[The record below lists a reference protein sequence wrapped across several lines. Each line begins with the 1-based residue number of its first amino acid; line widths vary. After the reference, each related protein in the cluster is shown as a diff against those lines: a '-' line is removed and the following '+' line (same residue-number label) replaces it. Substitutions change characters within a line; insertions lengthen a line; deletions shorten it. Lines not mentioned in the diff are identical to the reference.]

1 MHLSK
6 TTGARNMQKI
16 KGTNTLIDRANDK
29 LTAIKKAAGEDKH
42 GQRCTL
48 EEKKD
53 TLESWCTFKREDNI
67 DISCMSVLFCNFKIK
82 FC

>member
-29 LTAIKKAAGEDKH
+29 LSAIKKAAGKDKH
-42 GQRCTL
+42 SQRCTL

-53 TLESWCTFKREDNI
+53 TLES
-67 DISCMSVLFCNFKIK
+67 
-82 FC
+82 